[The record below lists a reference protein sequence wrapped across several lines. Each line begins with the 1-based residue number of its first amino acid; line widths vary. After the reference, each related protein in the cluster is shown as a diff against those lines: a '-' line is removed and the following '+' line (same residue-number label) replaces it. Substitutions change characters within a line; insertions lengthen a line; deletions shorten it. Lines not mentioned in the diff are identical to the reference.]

1 MKCTSRFKKTVTC
14 LENDHIAL
22 CKLVQNNLFYYYL
35 FSLQAVNENSE
46 KFSCVSYQLL
56 DKHMENSTKIPSKIY
71 KNVIIKGAK
80 QNGLP
85 LEYITHLEKIPDNG
99 YDKNLEDMLE
109 QVGKKL

>member
-1 MKCTSRFKKTVTC
+1 MKCTSGVQKTVIS
-14 LENDHIAL
+14 LEIYNHIKIIPIL
-22 CKLVQNNLFYYYL
+22 SGFLFV
-35 FSLQAVNENSE
+35 FQAVNEKSE

-56 DKHMENSTKIPSKIY
+56 DKHMENSTKVPSKIY

-85 LEYITHLEKIPDNG
+85 LEYIKHLEKIPDNG

-109 QVGKKL
+109 EVGKKL